1 MNLNYSWTVT
11 IGYMLLITILS
22 HVPQEDLPK
31 LGPDG
36 IDSLFHFVEY
46 SILGFL
52 LLRTFTSGELRT
64 FHPLY
69 VSLLIGISFAILD
82 EFHQSFVPGRHM
94 SSADIIFDS
103 IGILFGTFLCSKIVS
118 ILPNNLPY

>member
-1 MNLNYSWTVT
+1 MKPYTVIT
-11 IGYMLLITILS
+11 IGYMLLITLLS

-31 LGPDG
+31 SDLDS
-36 IDSLFHFVEY
+36 IDYPFHFAEY

-52 LLRTFTSGELRT
+52 LFRSITSDELLS

-69 VSLLIGISFAILD
+69 GSLLIGISFAILD

-94 SSADIIFDS
+94 SSTDVLFDS
-103 IGILFGTFLCSKIVS
+103 LGIVFGMFASYKIR
-118 ILPNNLPY
+118 N

>member
-1 MNLNYSWTVT
+1 MNLNYSLTVT

-22 HVPQEDLPK
+22 HVPQEDLPESITS
-31 LGPDG
+31 GPDNL
-36 IDSLFHFVEY
+36 DYLFHFVEY

-52 LLRTFTSGELRT
+52 LFRSITSDESLA

-69 VSLLIGISFAILD
+69 GSLLVGISFAILD

-94 SSADIIFDS
+94 SSIDMLFDS
-103 IGILFGTFLCSKIVS
+103 IGILFGTIICSRIFNPS
-118 ILPNNLPY
+118 